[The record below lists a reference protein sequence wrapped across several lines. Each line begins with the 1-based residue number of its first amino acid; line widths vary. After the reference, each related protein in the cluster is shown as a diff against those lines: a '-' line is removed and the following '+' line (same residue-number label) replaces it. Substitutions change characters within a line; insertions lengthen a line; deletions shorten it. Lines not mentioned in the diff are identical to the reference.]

1 MKKILKT
8 GLMILVFS
16 LIGFVVTANATL
28 IFNLGGDDFSGGGG
42 ANLPSDALIM
52 TFEQN
57 GSGTVRL
64 TIDAGEMPTGTGK
77 ISDIWFNSAKAFG
90 DLSFAYV
97 SGVATE
103 GIIAGNNVSFA
114 GIFDINFR
122 YNTSGSLGDLYHDRT
137 SVYDI
142 SGTNLVESDF
152 NDQSTKGIYAVM
164 HVNITGNNNSGKYS
178 TYPPPDPVPEPTT
191 MLLLG
196 TGLVGLAAIRRKK
209 SV

>member
-1 MKKILKT
+1 MTLA
-8 GLMILVFS
+8 FS
-16 LIGFVVTANATL
+16 LIGFVAIANATL
-28 IFNLGGDDFSGGGG
+28 IFNLGGADFSGGGG
-42 ANLPSDALIM
+42 AILPRDALIM
-52 TFEQN
+52 TFEQH
-57 GSGTVRL
+57 GIGTGTVRL
-64 TIDAGEMPTGTGK
+64 TIDAGGMPTGTGK

-103 GIIAGNNVSFA
+103 GIIAGDNVSFA